1 VKRCS
6 TIVVAAL
13 VLLAVPS
20 VAAAVTPGAVLD
32 QSAAVNSCNSI
43 VNNTQSLSETFTAGL
58 TGQLTDVVL
67 TLFNTSANSPLHVAI
82 TDSTS
87 GAPGSTVLAAVD
99 VPTTAVGATDTDYD
113 VAFPSPPDVVAGTT
127 YAITVTSTGTGFWL
141 WECSLDDYAGG
152 QFYYN
157 NGGVGSWTGQSFADS
172 AFATYVLVPPPP
184 GTGRAG
190 YCAAAGDTW
199 ANGAVI
205 PAGTFLNLATG
216 QPSADSHYA
225 GATPAIYLQGEGISC
240 DAPPPGWKQDGY
252 AGSGGPS
259 EQPDAI
265 YPYFTPGG

>member
-6 TIVVAAL
+6 MIVVAAL
-13 VLLAVPS
+13 VLLALPS

-67 TLFNTSANSPLHVAI
+67 TLFNTSGNSPLHVAI
-82 TDSTS
+82 TDSTA
-87 GAPGSTVLAAVD
+87 GAPGSTVLASVD

-113 VAFPSPPDVVAGTT
+113 VAFSSPADVTAGTT
-127 YAITVTSTGTGFWL
+127 YAITLTSTGTGFWL

-157 NGGVGSWTGQSFADS
+157 NGGVGSWTGLSFDDN

-199 ANGAVI
+199 ANGTAI

-216 QPSADSHYA
+216 QPAADAHYA
-225 GATPAIYLQGEGISC
+225 GATPAVYLQGEGISC
-240 DAPPPGWKQDGY
+240 DAPPPGWKQNGY

-259 EQPDAI
+259 QQPGGI
-265 YPYFTPGG
+265 YPYFVPGS